1 MVDETVRG
9 WAGERESTCKQC
21 PRSQGNPLLRAA
33 VFPLKIAHQAV
44 DRLGAAC
51 GNGWTGW
58 TGWTGGQ
65 TVCAAGETYMAS
77 SVDRPQAVLAGGS
90 VTVSARVSACRE
102 QGADGPNSGECA
114 GTGASRCGSDM
125 SGSSCAPTPYS
136 TQALSPPRG
145 PDSRGLFRQ
154 ADRRPHKR
162 WPCQWRP
169 VAGTLPHTERHT
181 DIMQPL
187 PSLAR
192 RGAGAPFDGGGGRLR
207 QAHTR
212 ARFVIHQCSNSQR
225 AEQAKTASRPANRQA
240 GTPSRHAKQSKASE
254 QAGGQH
260 IRLFAHPPIRP
271 STLPPVRLVDEPN

>member
-1 MVDETVRG
+1 MRRC
-9 WAGERESTCKQC
+9 AAARERESTCKQC
-21 PRSQGNPLLRAA
+21 PRSHGNPLLQAA

-136 TQALSPPRG
+136 THALSPP
-145 PDSRGLFRQ
+145 
-154 ADRRPHKR
+154 
-162 WPCQWRP
+162 
-169 VAGTLPHTERHT
+169 E
-181 DIMQPL
+181 
-187 PSLAR
+187 
-192 RGAGAPFDGGGGRLR
+192 APPAVDCFGKPTGGHRSGGRASGGRLR
-207 QAHTR
+207 ALSHTWKDT
-212 ARFVIHQCSNSQR
+212 Q
-225 AEQAKTASRPANRQA
+225 T
-240 GTPSRHAKQSKASE
+240 
-254 QAGGQH
+254 
-260 IRLFAHPPIRP
+260 
-271 STLPPVRLVDEPN
+271 